1 MPTVPIAKSLSQSC
15 LTGPHFYSANL
26 VVTYWDYDSIA
37 TVYKGFSLK
46 DIKTMT
52 VRQRSYW
59 SAMSKW
65 RKQES

>member
-1 MPTVPIAKSLSQSC
+1 VPIARSRSPYL
-15 LTGPHFYSANL
+15 LTGPHFYSADL
-26 VVTYWDYDSIA
+26 VVTYWEYDSIA
-37 TVYKGFSLK
+37 LVYKGFSLK

-52 VRQRSYW
+52 VRQRAYW